1 MWFTTWSENKERNHK
16 VISAFAEYHST
27 FDQIRQT
34 HFIKAFSHLGLE
46 RNFHDLIKS
55 IFKKKKNLPQVVIW
69 NGEEFQMAKKIFSWK
84 WEQDKDF
91 TVTSSI
97 HHVIGETV

>member
-55 IFKKKKNLPQVVIW
+55 IFKKKKKPTSSGNLKWWRIS
-69 NGEEFQMAKKIFSWK
+69 NGEENFFLKMR
-84 WEQDKDF
+84 
-91 TVTSSI
+91 TR
-97 HHVIGETV
+97 